1 MHLESSRNLLELDQ
15 YPFHDLQIFFLN
27 QSEFQL
33 SPKDSLSIKFGPDIE
48 LNDGNP
54 RTTAVVSPTT
64 IINSTLARDF
74 SVRLRSPSLSQ
85 GVVQPFSGS
94 IIWFFAFIST
104 SIHRV
109 LLLLFLLPP
118 AVVVQVHS
126 SVCSSRPSSFQP
138 GRDSDVVVTTAL
150 IGFPR
155 GSLPGSTRPGSFV
168 VFYFITD
175 QARTRFLS
183 LPDLPRPYRRVTP
196 VLMGTICGALHHHRH
211 RKPPLMI
218 IVWS

>member
-1 MHLESSRNLLELDQ
+1 MT
-15 YPFHDLQIFFLN
+15 FL
-27 QSEFQL
+27 
-33 SPKDSLSIKFGPDIE
+33 
-48 LNDGNP
+48 
-54 RTTAVVSPTT
+54 
-64 IINSTLARDF
+64 
-74 SVRLRSPSLSQ
+74 SVRGRRGLSQ
-85 GVVQPFSGS
+85 GVVQPSSGS

-126 SVCSSRPSSFQP
+126 SVCSSRPSCLQP
-138 GRDSDVVVTTAL
+138 GRDSDVVVTAAL